1 MKTTMITGPT
11 AGIGKSLAYQLAE
24 RGENLLLVARRE
36 SRLKSISIDIET
48 KFNVKVKYIV
58 ADLTLPDAPKKI
70 YTFCKDE
77 GLDISTLVL
86 NAGYQINTRLDEA
99 SLEEEEACLRVL
111 GLSVIM
117 QTKIHLKDLVERGG
131 GNIMVVSSIAAFA
144 PTSNEFA
151 VLYGPVKTFMN
162 RFVEAI
168 NSAYNKD
175 NIFATSVCPGFTI
188 TEFHEMSGT
197 QDRMDKVPSFMKMS
211 ADEVA
216 REGIIGMDKK
226 KEIVI
231 TGALN
236 RFLMNLLRFFPR
248 SLIKIIG
255 NALAG
260 GRYK

>member
-1 MKTTMITGPT
+1 MK
-11 AGIGKSLAYQLAE
+11 
-24 RGENLLLVARRE
+24 NLKNNQYNQKKYYINILV
-36 SRLKSISIDIET
+36 
-48 KFNVKVKYIV
+48 N
-58 ADLTLPDAPKKI
+58 
-70 YTFCKDE
+70 
-77 GLDISTLVL
+77 
-86 NAGYQINTRLDEA
+86 NAGFALPNAFHKNSMEDE
-99 SLEEEEACLRVL
+99 EKCLRVL
-111 GLSVIM
+111 GTSVIAL
-117 QTKIHLKDLVERGG
+117 TKKYLNDMISNGG
-131 GNIMVVSSIAAFA
+131 GKIMIVSSVAAFA
-144 PTSNEFA
+144 PASSLQS
-151 VLYGPVKTFMN
+151 LYGPVKTFMN

-175 NIFATSVCPGFTI
+175 NIYATSVCPGFTT

-211 ADEVA
+211 ADDVA

-248 SLIKIIG
+248 PLIKIIG